1 MRRQRRLR
9 TDTVIVRDRSGDARE
24 RDAPGPQR
32 GSRGSTDQCARPG
45 DGPDRAANDGVLRS
59 GDGVLGRVFD
69 EGRADRARQP
79 GGIAHGA
86 ADGVGDRRIAARHHV
101 SERALRLDGAIVPP
115 VAAVGMGR
123 MRMRLVS
130 VGGGVVVGGAAPRI
144 APRKGRVGVRAV
156 WVVRVVAVG
165 IVAVRI
171 VAVRPV
177 SMGVAVRTVAV
188 RIVVVALRSGAVAV
202 RVVAVRTVIVR
213 VVAVR
218 TMAVRAVAVRTMA
231 VRTMAMALPQEALLT
246 FCSRHKAQRCEA
258 QEQAW
263 PTVRHAAARSARL
276 PR

>member
-1 MRRQRRLR
+1 
-9 TDTVIVRDRSGDARE
+9 
-24 RDAPGPQR
+24 
-32 GSRGSTDQCARPG
+32 
-45 DGPDRAANDGVLRS
+45 
-59 GDGVLGRVFD
+59 
-69 EGRADRARQP
+69 
-79 GGIAHGA
+79 
-86 ADGVGDRRIAARHHV
+86 
-101 SERALRLDGAIVPP
+101 
-115 VAAVGMGR
+115 MGR

-165 IVAVRI
+165 SVAVRF

-202 RVVAVRTVIVR
+202 RVVAVRTVTVR
-213 VVAVR
+213 V
-218 TMAVRAVAVRTMA
+218 VAVRTMA

-258 QEQAW
+258 QEQAR